1 MLDLKQLTDLSQ
13 LAESVELECKLAQ
26 GADGK
31 GEVPK
36 EFWVTY
42 SAMANAHGGVMLLG
56 VREKAG
62 QFTVAGLSS
71 VDNVRTDLFNIANNR
86 TKVSVNLLTDSDV
99 STHMVSGK
107 TILAVHIPAA
117 TRTQKPVF
125 LHGQPFGQTWRRLHD
140 GDRRCDDE
148 SVKRML
154 AEQVEESRDT
164 RLLDKFGLA
173 DLDTDSFHRYRNAFA
188 AHRKD
193 HPWTSTDDQTFL
205 QLIGGWRKDRHSEQ
219 KGLTLAGLLMFGR
232 STSITEALPLYFLDY
247 QELPA
252 DTANQTRWLDRVV
265 PDGSWSGNLY
275 DFYYKVIR
283 KLTADLKVPFA
294 LKGDTRVDDTLLH
307 QALREALVNTL
318 IHADYT
324 DRASVLIIK
333 QPSGFIFRN
342 PGTMRVPVAQALHG
356 GASDCRNRTL
366 HQMFLLINL
375 GERAGSGLPKIRVG
389 WEAAGHSLR
398 LFDAFQPFDQ
408 TCLEMLWAPG
418 TSVET
423 ADASVETADASVET
437 SVENEVASVE
447 TADTSVENAITS
459 VETTDASVETRDHK
473 PEADDTA
480 SRILQLLAKEPGL
493 SMKIM
498 AQRLGL
504 SVRAVELQ
512 VAKLK
517 ASHQLRHIG
526 PNKGGYWEV
535 RHECIDRK

>member
-1 MLDLKQLTDLSQ
+1 MMELNQLTDLSQ
-13 LAESVELECKLAQ
+13 LAESAELECKLAL

-42 SAMANAHGGVMLLG
+42 SAMANAHGGVLLLG

-62 QFTVAGLSS
+62 QFSVAGLPNA
-71 VDNVRTDLFNIANNR
+71 DKIRADLFNTANNR
-86 TKVSVNLLTDSDV
+86 TKVSINLLTDSDV
-99 STHMVSGK
+99 KTHMVDGK
-107 TILAVHIPAA
+107 AILAVHIPAA

-125 LHGQPFGQTWRRLHD
+125 LNGQPFGQTWRRLHD
-140 GDRRCDDE
+140 GDRRCDDD

-164 RLLDKFGLA
+164 RILDKFGLA

-205 QLIGGWRKDRHSEQ
+205 QLIGGWRKDRYSDQ
-219 KGLTLAGLLMFGR
+219 QGLTLAGLLMFGS
-232 STSITEALPLYFLDY
+232 STSITEALPMFFLDY

-252 DTANQTRWLDRVV
+252 DIGNQTRWLDRVV

-275 DFYYKVIR
+275 DFYHKIIR

-318 IHADYT
+318 IHADYS

-333 QPSGFIFRN
+333 QPSGFVFRN

-375 GERAGSGLPKIRVG
+375 GERAGSGLPKIRAG
-389 WEAAGHSLR
+389 WEAAGHSLS
-398 LFDAFQPFDQ
+398 LFDAYLPFDQ
-408 TCLEMLWAPG
+408 TSLEMVWAPG
-418 TSVET
+418 ASVEMEEASVEIEPTSVET
-423 ADASVETADASVET
+423 ADASVEIEPTSVESSVEVELASVET
-437 SVENEVASVE
+437 SVETDHASVE
-447 TADTSVENAITS
+447 TEG
-459 VETTDASVETRDHK
+459 
-473 PEADDTA
+473 DTA
-480 SRILQLLAKEPGL
+480 ARILVLLANEPAL
-493 SMKIM
+493 TMKSV
-498 AQRLGL
+498 AQELGL
-504 SVRAVELQ
+504 SLRAVELQ

-517 ASHQLRHIG
+517 ARQQLRHLG
-526 PNKGGYWEV
+526 PNKGGHWEV
-535 RHECIDRK
+535 RHD